1 MPADTSEINLT
12 GILGVFCVIAVS
24 KKKIWQ
30 QIRMKCNKNLWIF

>member
-24 KKKIWQ
+24 KK
-30 QIRMKCNKNLWIF
+30 RFGSRLE